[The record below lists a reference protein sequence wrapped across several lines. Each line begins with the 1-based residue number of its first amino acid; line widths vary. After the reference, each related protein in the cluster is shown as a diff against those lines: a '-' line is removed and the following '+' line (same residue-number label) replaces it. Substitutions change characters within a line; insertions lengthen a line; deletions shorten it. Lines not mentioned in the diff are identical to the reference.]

1 MFFLP
6 FVFWFDSGHSFKLH
20 LINRAVIFSSQ
31 SQSPLPLFLSSSS
44 ISLSPFPNLNPLPR
58 IAIPPMASPPR
69 PVLLLFLLL
78 LLRNA
83 AAASSPVNPF
93 TAKAA
98 FIRYWNRKVPNNRP
112 HPAFFV
118 SKLSPLSAADA
129 ASFPSSLADIRARL
143 PTLCSKASLLCPS
156 SQVASMLDH
165 KEGPF
170 KGYNNANFTNY
181 GSGAGA
187 GIGTDGFTSY
197 TPDLNLAA
205 DSFRRYARGSSERA
219 DTFTTYEAN
228 GNVVTANFTS
238 YAGGATGGSGSFAA
252 YAAES
257 NAPDD
262 KFTNYDAGANGRA
275 RGFTSYSQEANAGSS
290 DFSGYGKSGNR
301 VRETFTS
308 YGNQT
313 NVLSSGFANYGESA
327 NGATDTFTGYGA
339 DANVPENT
347 FRSYGAGGNAGV
359 DTFKGYRDD
368 ANVGD
373 DSFASYAK
381 GANGGAAEF
390 QSYGGSGNPGS
401 VDFKGYGQGTN
412 PNHHMGFKQYGGD
425 NTTFK
430 AYAKT
435 GVDFKEYHNS
445 TGTPM
450 LAEKA
455 ISGHQHMKWSP
466 EPGKFFRERELV
478 AGNRMPMPD
487 IRDKMPPRAFLP
499 RDIATKIPFQPA
511 AVSAAFGVPLDTAMG
526 KAVASTVA
534 ECERA
539 PSQGETKRCAT
550 SAEDIVDFAVEMLG
564 DDIVVRSTA
573 STAGSGG
580 DVRLGDVT
588 GGGTVARAVSCHQSL
603 FPYLV
608 YYCHSVPRARVY
620 RADIMAADSDKKINH
635 GVAICHVDTS
645 DWSPGHGAFV
655 ALGGKP
661 GEIEVCHWIFEG
673 DMTWTVAD

>member
-1 MFFLP
+1 
-6 FVFWFDSGHSFKLH
+6 
-20 LINRAVIFSSQ
+20 
-31 SQSPLPLFLSSSS
+31 
-44 ISLSPFPNLNPLPR
+44 
-58 IAIPPMASPPR
+58 MASPPH
-69 PVLLLFLLL
+69 PVVITTLLLFLPIL

-83 AAASSPVNPF
+83 AGAVAASSAVNPF

-98 FIRYWNRKVPNNRP
+98 FIRYWNRKVPNNHP

-118 SKLSPLSAADA
+118 SKLSPLSATDA

-156 SQVASMLDH
+156 SDVASLVDR
-165 KEGPF
+165 KAPF
-170 KGYNNANFTNY
+170 INANFTNY

-187 GIGTDGFTSY
+187 GTDGFNNYS
-197 TPDLNLAA
+197 PDINLSA
-205 DSFRRYARGSSERA
+205 DTFRRYARDSSGRA
-219 DTFTTYEAN
+219 DKFTTYEAN

-238 YAGGATGGSGSFAA
+238 YAGGATGGSGSFTA
-252 YAAES
+252 YAADT
-257 NAPDD
+257 NAPDS
-262 KFTNYDAGANGRA
+262 KFTNYDAAANGRV
-275 RGFTSYSQEANAGSS
+275 RGFTSYSQEANAGSNN
-290 DFSGYGKSGNR
+290 FAGYGKSGNR
-301 VRETFTS
+301 LRETFTS

-313 NVLSSGFANYGESA
+313 NVVSSGFANYGESA
-327 NGATDTFTGYGA
+327 NGATDTFTGYGVEG
-339 DANVPENT
+339 NVPENT

-359 DTFKGYRDD
+359 DSFKGYRDD

-373 DSFASYAK
+373 DSFTSYAK

-390 QSYGGSGNPGS
+390 QSYGGSGNAGS
-401 VDFKGYGQGTN
+401 VTFKGYGEGTN
-412 PNHHMGFKQYGGD
+412 PNHHIGFKEYAGD

-430 AYAKT
+430 GYAKT
-435 GVDFKEYHNS
+435 GVDFAKYHNTP
-445 TGTPM
+445 TGT
-450 LAEKA
+450 AT
-455 ISGHQHMKWSP
+455 SGAGHHQHMKWSP

-499 RDIATKIPFQPA
+499 RDIAMKIPFQQN
-511 AVSAAFGVPLDTAMG
+511 AVSGVFGVPLDTAMG

-534 ECERA
+534 ECKRP

-564 DDIVVRSTA
+564 NDIVVHSTA
-573 STAGSGG
+573 STAGSGR
-580 DVRLGDVT
+580 DIRLGDVT
-588 GGGTVARAVSCHQSL
+588 GVDGGKVTRSVSCHQSL

-608 YYCHSVPRARVY
+608 YYCHSVPKARVY
-620 RADIMAADSDKKINH
+620 QADIMDADSDHKINH
-635 GVAICHVDTS
+635 GVAICHIDTS
-645 DWSPGHGAFV
+645 DWSPTHGAFI

-661 GEIEVCHWIFEG
+661 GETEVCHWIFEG

>member
-1 MFFLP
+1 
-6 FVFWFDSGHSFKLH
+6 
-20 LINRAVIFSSQ
+20 
-31 SQSPLPLFLSSSS
+31 
-44 ISLSPFPNLNPLPR
+44 
-58 IAIPPMASPPR
+58 MASPSR
-69 PVLLLFLLL
+69 PVLTTQLLLLLLL

-83 AAASSPVNPF
+83 AGAAAASSSVNPF

-118 SKLSPLSAADA
+118 SKLSPLPAADA
-129 ASFPSSLADIRARL
+129 ASFPSSLPDITARL
-143 PTLCSKASLLCPS
+143 PTLCSKAALLCPS
-156 SQVASMLDH
+156 SDVASLADR
-165 KEGPF
+165 KGQF
-170 KGYNNANFTNY
+170 KSYSDANFTNY

-187 GIGTDGFTSY
+187 GTDGFSSY
-197 TPDLNLAA
+197 SPDVNVAA
-205 DSFRRYARGSSERA
+205 DSFRRYGRDSSGRA
-219 DTFTTYEAN
+219 DSFTGYEAN

-238 YAGGATGGSGSFAA
+238 YAGGATGGSGSFTA
-252 YAAES
+252 YAADTNVPES
-257 NAPDD
+257 
-262 KFTNYDAGANGRA
+262 KFTNYDAGANGRT
-275 RGFTSYSQEANAGSS
+275 RGFTSYSQEANHGESS
-290 DFSGYGKSGNR
+290 FAGYGKSANSL
-301 VRETFTS
+301 RETFTS
-308 YGNQT
+308 YGGDT
-313 NVLSSGFANYGESA
+313 NTLSSGFANYGESA
-327 NGATDTFTGYGA
+327 NGATDTFTGYGVEG
-339 DANVPENT
+339 NVPENT

-390 QSYGGSGNPGS
+390 QSYGGSGNQGS
-401 VDFKGYGQGTN
+401 VAFKGYGEGTN
-412 PNHHMGFKQYGGD
+412 RNHHIGFKQYAGD

-430 AYAKT
+430 GYAKT
-435 GVDFKEYHNS
+435 GIDFKAYHNTSS
-445 TGTPM
+445 TVSVS
-450 LAEKA
+450 AEA
-455 ISGHQHMKWSP
+455 TTSEHRHMKWSP

-499 RDIATKIPFQPA
+499 RDIAGKIPFEPN
-511 AVSAAFGVPLDTAMG
+511 AVSEVFRVPLDTAMG

-564 DDIVVRSTA
+564 SDIVVHSTA
-573 STAGSGG
+573 STAGSGA
-580 DVRLGDVT
+580 DIRLGNVT
-588 GGGTVARAVSCHQSL
+588 GVHGGKVTRPVSCHQSL

-608 YYCHSVPRARVY
+608 YYCHSVPKARVY
-620 RADIMAADSDKKINH
+620 EADITAADSGQKINH
-635 GVAICHVDTS
+635 GVAICHLDTS
-645 DWSPGHGAFV
+645 DWSPAHGAFI

-661 GEIEVCHWIFEG
+661 GKIEVCHWIFEG

>member
-1 MFFLP
+1 
-6 FVFWFDSGHSFKLH
+6 
-20 LINRAVIFSSQ
+20 
-31 SQSPLPLFLSSSS
+31 
-44 ISLSPFPNLNPLPR
+44 
-58 IAIPPMASPPR
+58 MASPPH
-69 PVLLLFLLL
+69 PVLSTLLL
-78 LLRNA
+78 LLLLGNA
-83 AAASSPVNPF
+83 AAGAAASSAVNPF

-129 ASFPSSLADIRARL
+129 ASFPSSLADIRAGL
-143 PTLCSKASLLCPS
+143 PALCSKASLLCPS
-156 SQVASMLDH
+156 PEVASLVDR
-165 KEGPF
+165 KGPF
-170 KGYNNANFTNY
+170 KSYSNANFTNY

-187 GIGTDGFTSY
+187 GTDGFSSY
-197 TPDLNLAA
+197 SPDLNLAA
-205 DSFRRYARGSSERA
+205 DSFRRYSRGSSGRA
-219 DTFTTYEAN
+219 DAFTNYEAN

-238 YAGGATGGSGSFAA
+238 YAGGATGGSGSFTT
-252 YAAES
+252 YATET
-257 NAPDD
+257 NAPDS

-275 RGFTSYSQEANAGSS
+275 RGFTTYSQEANAGESS
-290 DFSGYGKSGNR
+290 FSGYGKSGNR
-301 VRETFTS
+301 LRETFTS
-308 YGNQT
+308 YGNET

-327 NGATDTFTGYGA
+327 NGATDTFTGYGVEG
-339 DANVPENT
+339 NVPENT

-368 ANVGD
+368 ANIGD
-373 DSFASYAK
+373 DSFTSYAK

-390 QSYGGSGNPGS
+390 RSYGGSGNPGS
-401 VDFKGYGQGTN
+401 VAFKGYGEGTN
-412 PNHHMGFKQYGGD
+412 PNHHFGFKAYAGD

-430 AYAKT
+430 GYAKT
-435 GVDFKEYHNS
+435 GVDFKEYHNTS
-445 TGTPM
+445 GGGAATAM
-450 LAEKA
+450 LAT
-455 ISGHQHMKWSP
+455 SGHQHMKWSP

-499 RDIATKIPFQPA
+499 RDIARKIPFQPN
-511 AVSAAFGVPLDTAMG
+511 AVSEVFGVPLDTAMG

-539 PSQGETKRCAT
+539 PSKGESKRCAA

-564 DDIVVRSTA
+564 NDIVVHSMA

-580 DVRLGDVT
+580 DIRLGNVT
-588 GGGTVARAVSCHQSL
+588 GVDGGKVTRSVSCHQSL

-608 YYCHSVPRARVY
+608 YYCHSVPKARVY
-620 RADIMAADSDKKINH
+620 QADIMAVDSDQKINH

-645 DWSPGHGAFV
+645 DWSPTHGAFI

-661 GEIEVCHWIFEG
+661 GQTEVCHWIFEG

>member
-1 MFFLP
+1 
-6 FVFWFDSGHSFKLH
+6 
-20 LINRAVIFSSQ
+20 
-31 SQSPLPLFLSSSS
+31 
-44 ISLSPFPNLNPLPR
+44 
-58 IAIPPMASPPR
+58 MASPPH
-69 PVLLLFLLL
+69 PVLCTLLLLL

-83 AAASSPVNPF
+83 AGAAAASSAVNPF

-112 HPAFFV
+112 HPPFFL

-156 SQVASMLDH
+156 SHVASLAAR
-165 KEGPF
+165 KGPF
-170 KGYNNANFTNY
+170 NSYNNANFTNY
-181 GSGAGA
+181 GSGAA
-187 GIGTDGFTSY
+187 TGTDGFTNYS
-197 TPDLNLAA
+197 PDVNIAV
-205 DSFRRYARGSSERA
+205 DSFRRYGRDSSGRA

-238 YAGGATGGSGSFAA
+238 YAGGATGGSGSFTA
-252 YAAES
+252 YAEET
-257 NAPDD
+257 NAPDS

-275 RGFTSYSQEANAGSS
+275 RGFTTYSHEANTGANS
-290 DFSGYGKSGNR
+290 FAGYGKSGNR
-301 VRETFTS
+301 LRETFTS
-308 YGNQT
+308 YGNET

-339 DANVPENT
+339 EGNVPENT

-359 DTFKGYRDD
+359 DTFKGYRED
-368 ANVGD
+368 ANVGA
-373 DSFASYAK
+373 DSFTSYAK
-381 GANGGAAEF
+381 AANGGAAEF
-390 QSYGGSGNPGS
+390 RSYGGSGNQGS
-401 VDFKGYGQGTN
+401 VDFKGYGEGTN
-412 PNHHMGFKQYGGD
+412 PNHHIDFTAYAGD

-430 AYAKT
+430 GYAKT
-435 GVDFKEYHNS
+435 GVDFKEYHNTS
-445 TGTPM
+445 GGAATAM
-450 LAEKA
+450 LAEA
-455 ISGHQHMKWSP
+455 ATSSHQHMKWSP

-499 RDIATKIPFQPA
+499 RDLAMKIPFQPN
-511 AVSAAFGVPLDTAMG
+511 AVSDAFMVPLDTAMG

-534 ECERA
+534 ECERP

-564 DDIVVRSTA
+564 NDIVVHSTA

-580 DVRLGDVT
+580 DIRLGNVT
-588 GGGTVARAVSCHQSL
+588 GVHGGKVTRSVSCHQSL

-608 YYCHSVPRARVY
+608 YYCHSVPKARVY
-620 RADIMAADSDKKINH
+620 QADIMAADSDQKINH

-645 DWSPGHGAFV
+645 DWSPTHGAFI

-661 GEIEVCHWIFEG
+661 GETEVCHWIFEG